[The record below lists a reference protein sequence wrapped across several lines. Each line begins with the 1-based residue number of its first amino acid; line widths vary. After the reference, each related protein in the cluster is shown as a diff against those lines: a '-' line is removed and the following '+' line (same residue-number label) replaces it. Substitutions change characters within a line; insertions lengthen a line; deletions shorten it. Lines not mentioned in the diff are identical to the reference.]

1 MQMPRLCV
9 ALAICFYSL
18 SLRAAT
24 TQWVHRGD
32 KGRLVYRVG
41 ARGDRIMDFSYA
53 GYEGGGVNIPVVPV
67 KQIVGP
73 DGHRNAAA
81 IQQAIDA
88 VSRLPLHNG
97 FRGTVLLEAGT
108 YICRHTIV
116 IRTSGVVIRG
126 AGVKKTIIRMAGA
139 PHKCIAVTGGWQPEV
154 SAVPLAIAD
163 RYIPVGTL
171 WLPMQHR
178 ISGLAV
184 GEYIVIRHPITRRYV
199 HFMGMDRLFR
209 NGRPEHWVSG
219 TISTLR
225 RITMIRGD
233 RIMLDAPLTDSLN
246 PQFVN
251 PPGAT
256 VVRCG
261 TSGQLARVGLEHF
274 EILSPPQHGALFGTR
289 HNGGIQLSAVR
300 NAWVDDVAI
309 DNTVGAV
316 SIGAYAQEITLN
328 NIKVAHTTA
337 TSGAAMPADF
347 SVGGSCVLINHCTDR
362 GNHLFYFV
370 TGARATGP
378 NVLLNCTFYGNGS
391 IQPHQRWATGLLVDN
406 CRVPQGGIEFINR
419 GEMGSGHGWAIGWA
433 VAWNCA
439 AGFLVI
445 QNPPGSAN
453 WAIGCTG
460 RRRTEPMPFTRQ
472 PRIPMGYVGSNG
484 KAVQPQSLYLAQL
497 AQRLGKRAIENI
509 GYPSPRASAK

>member
-9 ALAICFYSL
+9 ALAICFCPL

-24 TQWVHRGD
+24 TQWVHLGA
-32 KGRLVYRVG
+32 KGQLVYRVG

-53 GYEGGGVNIPVVPV
+53 GYEGGGVRIPVVPV
-67 KQIVGP
+67 KRIVAPG
-73 DGHRNAAA
+73 GLHNAAA

-97 FRGTVLLEAGT
+97 FRGTVLLTAGT
-108 YICRHTIV
+108 YSCRHTIV
-116 IRTSGVVIRG
+116 IRTAGVVIRG
-126 AGVKKTIIRMAGA
+126 AGVKKTIIRMTGG
-139 PHKCIAVTGGWQPEV
+139 PHLCIAVTGARQPEY
-154 SAVPLAIAD
+154 SGRPMAVAN
-163 RYIPVGTL
+163 RYIPSGTM
-171 WLPMQHR
+171 WLPMGHR
-178 ISGLAV
+178 VSGLLA
-184 GEYIVIRHPITRRYV
+184 GEYIVIRHPITRRYI

-209 NGRPEHWVSG
+209 NGRRQHWVSG

-225 RITMIRGD
+225 RITAIRGH
-233 RIMLDAPLTDSLN
+233 RIGLDAPLTDSLN
-246 PQFVN
+246 PQFIN

-256 VVRCG
+256 VVRCEI
-261 TSGQLARVGLEHF
+261 SNQISHVGLEDF
-274 EILSPPQHGALFGTR
+274 QVRAAPQHGTINQR
-289 HNGGIQLSAVR
+289 HDGGIQLNAVR

-328 NIKVAHTTA
+328 NVTIVHTTA

-347 SVGGSCVLINHCTDR
+347 SVYGSRVLINHCTDR

-419 GEMGSGHGWAIGWA
+419 GEMGSGHGWTIGWA
-433 VAWNCA
+433 VAWNCT
-439 AGFLVI
+439 AGFLVV

-460 RRRTEPMPFTRQ
+460 RQRTEPMPFTRQ
-472 PRIPMGYVGSNG
+472 PRIAMGYVVSNG
-484 KAVQPQSLYLAQL
+484 KAVRPRSLYLAQL
-497 AQRLGKRAIENI
+497 AQRLGKSSLKNI
-509 GYPSPRASAK
+509 GYPAHRDSAK